1 MSEGSLSDSQCS
13 VCFGLTRL
21 DHAMHQSGGITT
33 NNSFETDLQTKAEGA
48 ARLLFA
54 GAFTKGLRPV
64 PYIEHLGGVARLVAD
79 HGGADEQIAAA
90 WLHDAVEDKGGI
102 AVLAEIRK
110 FWGETVSAIVEA
122 CTDSW
127 VAKGVTKENWLTRK
141 VRYINH
147 IASAPPEYVIVCAAD
162 KLDNVK
168 RCSDDYALDGEV
180 LFEAFNEESGRGGQL
195 WYYRR
200 VTEELVKRGVDTG
213 GLLEKLESSL
223 SEWLAAVQAGNAG
236 IDLESEFDRWC
247 KTETETLPNVGEA
260 PGRL

>member
-1 MSEGSLSDSQCS
+1 
-13 VCFGLTRL
+13 
-21 DHAMHQSGGITT
+21 MHWAGGITT

-54 GAFTKGLRPV
+54 GTFTKGLRPV
-64 PYIEHLGGVARLVAD
+64 PYIEHLEGVAASVVV
-79 HGGADEQIAAA
+79 HGGSDEQVAAA
-90 WLHDAVEDKGGI
+90 WLHDAVEDKGG
-102 AVLAEIRK
+102 AERLDLIVTEY
-110 FWGETVSAIVEA
+110 GSTVAAIVEA

-127 VAKGVTKENWLTRK
+127 VADGVTKENWLTRK

-168 RCSDDYALDGEV
+168 RCSDDYGLDGEA
-180 LFEAFNEESGRGGQL
+180 LFEAFNRDSGRGGQL

-223 SEWLAAVQAGNAG
+223 SEWLDAVQAKNAG
-236 IDLESEFDRWC
+236 IDLESEFDGWC
-247 KTETETLPNVGEA
+247 KTERDTVPTVGEA
-260 PGRL
+260 PARL

>member
-1 MSEGSLSDSQCS
+1 
-13 VCFGLTRL
+13 
-21 DHAMHQSGGITT
+21 MHQSGGITT

-54 GAFTKGLRPV
+54 GDFTKGLRPV
-64 PYIEHLGGVARLVAD
+64 PYIEHLEGVAASVAV
-79 HGGADEQIAAA
+79 HGGSDEQVAAA
-90 WLHDAVEDKGGI
+90 WLHDAVEDKGGA
-102 AVLAEIRK
+102 AVLVEIRK

-127 VAKGVTKENWLTRK
+127 VEDSKDKENWLTRK

-162 KLDNVK
+162 KLDNVD
-168 RCSDDYALDGEV
+168 RCSKDYALDGEA
-180 LFEAFNEESGRGGQL
+180 LFKTFNEDSGRDGQL

-213 GLLEKLESSL
+213 GLLERLESSL
-223 SEWLAAVQAGNAG
+223 SEWLDKVKANNAG
-236 IDLESEFDRWC
+236 VDLESEFDRWC
-247 KTETETLPNVGEA
+247 KKERTELLTVGES

>member
-1 MSEGSLSDSQCS
+1 
-13 VCFGLTRL
+13 
-21 DHAMHQSGGITT
+21 MHQSGGITT

-64 PYIEHLGGVARLVAD
+64 PYIEHLEGVAASVVV
-79 HGGADEQIAAA
+79 HGGSDEQVAAA
-90 WLHDAVEDKGGI
+90 WLHDAVEDKGGV

-110 FWGETVSAIVEA
+110 FWGETVSSIVEA

-127 VAKGVTKENWLTRK
+127 VADGVTKENWLTRK

-168 RCSDDYALDGEV
+168 RCSDDYGLDGEA
-180 LFEAFNEESGRGGQL
+180 LFEAFNRDSGRGGQL

-200 VTEELVKRGVDTG
+200 VTEELVKRGLDTG
-213 GLLEKLESSL
+213 GLLEELESSL
-223 SEWLAAVQAGNAG
+223 AAWLDAVQANNAG
-236 IDLESEFDRWC
+236 VDLESEFDGWC
-247 KTETETLPNVGEA
+247 EKEREALPTVGEA
-260 PGRL
+260 PGRLWY

>member
-1 MSEGSLSDSQCS
+1 
-13 VCFGLTRL
+13 
-21 DHAMHQSGGITT
+21 MHRAGGITT

-54 GAFTKGLRPV
+54 GVLTKGARPV
-64 PYIEHLGGVARLVAD
+64 PYIEHLERVAASVAV
-79 HGGADEQIAAA
+79 HGGADEQVAAA
-90 WLHDAVEDKGGI
+90 WLHDTVEDKGGA
-102 AVLAEIRK
+102 AVLVEIRR
-110 FWGETVSAIVEA
+110 FWGETVSSIVEA

-127 VAKGVTKENWLTRK
+127 VKDSEDKENWLTRK

-162 KLDNVK
+162 KLDNVN
-168 RCSDDYALDGEV
+168 RCREDYLIDGEA
-180 LFEAFNEESGRGGQL
+180 LFKNFNRDSGRGGQL

-223 SEWLAAVQAGNAG
+223 SEWLDAVQAKNAG

-247 KTETETLPNVGEA
+247 EKERKELLTVGEA
-260 PGRL
+260 PGRN